1 MAIPDCLGWEDCV
14 RVTVKVFN
22 GLISLVPCRKWT
34 GEKRYSV
41 QAMKQYAASESW
53 TKLFNIEHLEGTR
66 KTWGC
71 EICGYQYTLWRA
83 FVLLSEA
90 SGVLVENDSGN
101 EEHVLQSK
109 AQYVSKKQTSFSA
122 GSDRE
127 WVEYEDKEI

>member
-1 MAIPDCLGWEDCV
+1 MRLYFWGFP
-14 RVTVKVFN
+14 R
-22 GLISLVPCRKWT
+22 
-34 GEKRYSV
+34 
-41 QAMKQYAASESW
+41 
-53 TKLFNIEHLEGTR
+53 TR

-71 EICGYQYTLWRA
+71 EIYGYQYTLWRA

-122 GSDRE
+122 DS
-127 WVEYEDKEI
+127 DKENGWNMKTKKYKRRANRKD